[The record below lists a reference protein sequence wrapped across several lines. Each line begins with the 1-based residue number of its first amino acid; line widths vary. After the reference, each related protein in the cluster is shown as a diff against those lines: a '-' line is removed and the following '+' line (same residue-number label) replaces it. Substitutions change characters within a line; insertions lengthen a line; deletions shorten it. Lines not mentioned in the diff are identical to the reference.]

1 MKILTLDIETS
12 PNLGYVWS
20 LWKQNIGLS
29 QLVESGEVIC
39 FAAKWYDSDE
49 VIFASKHHD
58 GKQEMLN
65 QAYNLISQADVIV
78 HYNGK
83 TFDMK
88 HLNREFLLAGFTPP
102 APYAQV
108 DLLNVVKQ
116 QFRFVSNKLDYV
128 VQALGMDGKTSHTGF
143 QLWLDCLAGDEAAW
157 ALMQEYNEHD
167 VVLTEQLYTR
177 LLPWIATHPAVG
189 LYDHPEA
196 RANGVVLCPNC
207 GGDDLKPRGRAYT
220 SVSIFQRYRCEEC
233 GKWSRG
239 SARLEGVA
247 ARNVV

>member
-39 FAAKWYDSDE
+39 FAAKWFGQEE
-49 VIFASKHHD
+49 VFFHSKHHD

-65 QAYNLISQADVIV
+65 AAYNLISEADVVV

-83 TFDMK
+83 SFDMK
-88 HLNREFLLAGFTPP
+88 HLNREFLLAGMTPP

-108 DLLNVVKQ
+108 DLLNVVKS

-143 QLWLDCLAGDEAAW
+143 QLWLDCMAGNDEAW
-157 ALMQEYNEHD
+157 ELMKTYNIHD
-167 VVLTEQLYTR
+167 VVLTEDLYKR
-177 LLPWIATHPAVG
+177 VLPWIQPHPTVG
-189 LYDHPEA
+189 LYDPSA
-196 RANGVVLCPNC
+196 DPTCPNC
-207 GGDDLKPRGRAYT
+207 NSSNLKPRGRSYT
-220 SVSIFQRYRCEEC
+220 SVSAFQRYRCDDC

-239 SARLEGVA
+239 GQRLNAVDVRG
-247 ARNVV
+247 

>member
-39 FAAKWYDSDE
+39 FAAKWYGSDE
-49 VIFASKHHD
+49 VLFYSKHHN

-65 QAYNLISQADVIV
+65 AAYNLISEADVVV

-83 TFDMK
+83 SFDMK
-88 HLNREFLLAGFTPP
+88 HLNREFLLAGMTPP

-128 VQALGMDGKTSHTGF
+128 VQALGMSGKTSHTGF
-143 QLWLDCLAGDEAAW
+143 QLWLDCMAGDDEAW
-157 ALMQEYNEHD
+157 ALMKEYNVND
-167 VVLTEQLYTR
+167 VVLTEDLYVR
-177 LLPWIATHPAVG
+177 LLPWIQPHPTVG
-189 LYDHPEA
+189 LYDPSA
-196 RANGVVLCPNC
+196 DPTCPNC
-207 GGDDLKPRGRAYT
+207 NSANLKPRGRAYT
-220 SVSIFQRYRCEEC
+220 SVSAFQRYRCDDC

-239 SARLEGVA
+239 GQRLNAVDV
-247 ARNVV
+247 R

>member
-39 FAAKWYDSDE
+39 FAAKWYGSE
-49 VIFASKHHD
+49 ETLFYSTHHH

-65 QAYNLISQADVIV
+65 AAYNLISEADVIV

-83 TFDMK
+83 SFDMK
-88 HLNREFLLAGFTPP
+88 HLNREFLLAGMTPP
-102 APYAQV
+102 APYSQV

-143 QLWLDCLAGDEAAW
+143 QLWLDCMAGNDEAW
-157 ALMQEYNEHD
+157 ELMKTYNIHD
-167 VVLTEQLYTR
+167 VVLTEALYER
-177 LLPWIATHPAVG
+177 LLPWIQPHPTVG
-189 LYDHPEA
+189 LYEPSADPT
-196 RANGVVLCPNC
+196 CPNC
-207 GGDDLKPRGRAYT
+207 NSTKLRPRGRAYT
-220 SVSIFQRYRCEEC
+220 SVSAFQRYRCDDC

-239 SARLEGVA
+239 GQRLNAVDVRG
-247 ARNVV
+247 